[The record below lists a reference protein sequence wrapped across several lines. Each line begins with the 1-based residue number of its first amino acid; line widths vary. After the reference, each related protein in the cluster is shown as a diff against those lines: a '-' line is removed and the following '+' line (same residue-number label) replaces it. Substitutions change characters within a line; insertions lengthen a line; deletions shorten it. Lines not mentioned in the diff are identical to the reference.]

1 MAGGVLGSGSPFVRL
16 VCDAAAVGA
25 EGPATAFLEVENWD
39 LLDGGLEGG
48 QGLEQLLLGPYSLVV
63 GLGSENTAK
72 HTLPKRCCVCVCV
85 CVCVLSFSMLLSL
98 GIGPGLTYAHA
109 TPTHSYIPSPQPSVT
124 RVCMCAK
131 KLVE

>member
-1 MAGGVLGSGSPFVRL
+1 MLGSGSPFVRL
-16 VCDAAAVGA
+16 VCDAAVLG
-25 EGPATAFLEVENWD
+25 VEAPLLPVV

-72 HTLPKRCCVCVCV
+72 HTLPKRYCVWVGG
-85 CVCVLSFSMLLSL
+85 CVCVLSFGMLLSL